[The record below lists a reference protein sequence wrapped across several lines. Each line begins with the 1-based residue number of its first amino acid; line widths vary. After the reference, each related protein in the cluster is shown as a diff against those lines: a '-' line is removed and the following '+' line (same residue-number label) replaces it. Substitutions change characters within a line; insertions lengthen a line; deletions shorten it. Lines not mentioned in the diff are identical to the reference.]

1 MSGTDHPTEQFPVV
15 SDSPD
20 DATVVL
26 PISEPEQGDE
36 KPTAQSVARSSGIM
50 AIGSLISRITGFAR
64 AAVIAAALGSAV
76 GNSYQLAV
84 SLPQMIYEL
93 LVGGILT
100 SVVVPLIV
108 KARKSDADGGEAF
121 THRLLTAAVTMLGVA
136 TVSAVLLAPVLTW
149 VFSNDQ
155 TTVDG
160 RVLINTLL
168 YMMLPAIFF
177 YGVAALLAAVLN
189 TRDHFFA
196 PMWAPILNNI
206 TVIGTAV
213 VFIALP
219 GPATLNP
226 STITGTQVAVIGLGT
241 TLGIVVQALS
251 LWPALRKVGFRWRW
265 RFDLYGTGLGEAVRL
280 GTWAL
285 VYVGVSQI
293 GLLPVIWIA
302 KYAGD
307 RGEAGNLVHNN
318 AFLLFMMVH
327 GIVAVSILTAL
338 MPRMSAAAAESR
350 WGDMAANLSLGTRLS
365 SVVLVPATAAYVALG
380 VPLAVTAFQWGQFSG
395 DEAHATGLAV
405 MAAGVGLVPFAIS
418 QMQIFAFYAMRDTKT
433 PALLNIP
440 VVVAK
445 VLFDVGVLLLV
456 PAEYVVVGLM
466 CGNTL
471 SYIVA
476 VLVSARLL
484 RKRVGSLDTS
494 RITRTLVRLS
504 IASALAGGVAWALS
518 YGITEWLGDGKVGS
532 FVALIVGGVALGVA
546 FVAGAIFLRIRE
558 VTDVWGTVRSRV
570 PGLR

>member
-36 KPTAQSVARSSGIM
+36 TPTAQSVARTSGIM
-50 AIGSLISRITGFAR
+50 AVGSLISRITGFAR

-108 KARKSDADGGEAF
+108 KARKRDADGGEAF
-121 THRLLTAAVTMLGVA
+121 THRLLTAAVTMLLVA

-155 TTVDG
+155 TSADG

-168 YMMLPAIFF
+168 YMMLPTIFF
-177 YGVAALLAAVLN
+177 YGLAALLAAVLN

-285 VYVGVSQI
+285 IYVGVSQI

-338 MPRMSAAAAESR
+338 LPRMSAAAAESR

-380 VPLAVTAFQWGQFSG
+380 VPLAVAAFQWGEFGS

-405 MAAGVGLVPFAIS
+405 MAAGIGLVPFAIS

-445 VLFDVGVLLLV
+445 VLFDVGVWLLV

-494 RITRTLVRLS
+494 RITQTLVRLS

-518 YGITEWLGDGKVGS
+518 YGITEWLGAGKVGS
-532 FVALIVGGVALGVA
+532 LVALIVGGVALGVT

-558 VTDVWGTVRSRV
+558 VTEVWGTVRSRV